1 MQFKALRSRW
11 LLGLPLLACSG
22 GVSFAQADPGFK
34 NIIMSTVRDSG
45 QTVTVFRAD
54 APRIYIRAEV
64 SGVPLDSKL
73 TCLWIAAQAAGV
85 APDHEIAKVDLLAS
99 RGLEALNCD
108 LSKPTNGFPVGAYRV
123 DLLVN
128 GKKTNEMRFEVAEG
142 APVSASR
149 SRQTFTVVNSTG
161 YDISEVYVSPAKG
174 KDWEDDVLGDDE
186 LEDGDEKLIRFNRP
200 EKTCFWDLKVVYSED
215 DSEAIWYD
223 LDLCKISKVTIKYDR
238 KRDKTTAFFD

>member
-1 MQFKALRSRW
+1 MQFKTFPSMRLI
-11 LLGLPLLACSG
+11 GLALLACSG
-22 GVSFAQADPGFK
+22 GISFAQADPGFK
-34 NIIMSTVRDSG
+34 NITISTLRDSG
-45 QTVTVFRAD
+45 QAVTVFRAD

-64 SGVPLDSKL
+64 SEVPLDSKL

-85 APDHEIAKVDLLAS
+85 APGYEIAKVDLLAS
-99 RGLEALNCD
+99 KGLEALNCD

-123 DLLVN
+123 DLLVD
-128 GKKTNEMRFEVAEG
+128 GKKTNEVRFEVAEG
-142 APVSASR
+142 APVAASR

-223 LDLCKISKVTIKYDR
+223 IDLCKISKVTIKYDR